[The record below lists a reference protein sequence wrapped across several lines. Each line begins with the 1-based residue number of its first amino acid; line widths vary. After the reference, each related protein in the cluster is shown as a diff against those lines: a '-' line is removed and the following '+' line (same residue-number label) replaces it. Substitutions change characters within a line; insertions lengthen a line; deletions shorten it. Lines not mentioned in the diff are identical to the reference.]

1 MRHTTYKHLESRLRI
16 GAFTLGQWA
25 QVTIAAIAAAVF
37 GGYLSPL
44 PAQATIFVSVLL
56 AGFPVAISYGAMGM
70 EFSVGAFVRAGWSF
84 WHDPR
89 SFLAG
94 PGEPTLGYL
103 LHDETSASSAGE
115 KHEASATE
123 GALLWDV

>member
-25 QVTIAAIAAAVF
+25 QVTIAAIAAALF

-44 PAQATIFVSVLL
+44 PAQATIFISVLL

-70 EFSVGAFVRAGWSF
+70 EFSVGAFARAGWSF

-89 SFLAG
+89 SFPAG
-94 PGEPTLGYL
+94 AGEPSLGYL
-103 LHDETSASSAGE
+103 LH
-115 KHEASATE
+115 HEPAANSRSEQPDTSATE

>member
-1 MRHTTYKHLESRLRI
+1 MRHPTYKHLESRLRI

-25 QVTIAAIAAAVF
+25 QVTVAAVAAAVF

-44 PAQATIFVSVLL
+44 PTQATIFVSVLL
-56 AGFPVAISYGAMGM
+56 AGFPVAISYGAMGL
-70 EFSVGAFVRAGWSF
+70 EFSVSAFVRAGWAF

-89 SFLAG
+89 SFPAG

-103 LHDETSASSAGE
+103 LHQDTETDPRADRRDMSS
-115 KHEASATE
+115 TE